1 MTEQEK
7 KQLVD
12 YIYNFAWQYGRLS
25 HIKDEKRRIR
35 EIDDRF
41 ILPEDFVKKFIDAI
55 EKEKIW

>member
-12 YIYNFAWQYGRLS
+12 YIYNFAWQYNRLS